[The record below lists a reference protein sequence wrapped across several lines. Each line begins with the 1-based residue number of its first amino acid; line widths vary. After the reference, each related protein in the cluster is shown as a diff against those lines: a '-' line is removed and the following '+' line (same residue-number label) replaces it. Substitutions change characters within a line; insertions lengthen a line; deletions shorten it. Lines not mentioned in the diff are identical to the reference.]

1 MPSARRWEGSRAFR
15 PGRSDRVA
23 KSNAEEARE
32 MFRRKEKPNGD
43 PAIPERAGYTKYYEH
58 DGLLRAY
65 ANRSMLMA
73 GLFGVIA
80 LVSLGFAIYVR
91 LQPATVI
98 RVSADGEATVITGR
112 NASTAAKTGSSLL
125 SVLSAMPAGE
135 AAPTD
140 IEGRAVVRKFLES
153 YMRYTPTSVDKNL
166 ADALNMMTANLRMYS
181 LNLLRDQDL
190 IGKIREEQITSSFKI
205 RSIEPLPG
213 QPWTYQ
219 AFGVKEVHRVRN
231 KSEFTD
237 RIVGKYHVR
246 LIQERRTERV
256 PSGLLVA

>member
-1 MPSARRWEGSRAFR
+1 
-15 PGRSDRVA
+15 
-23 KSNAEEARE
+23 
-32 MFRRKEKPNGD
+32 MFRRQQGNDTSQAVPEK
-43 PAIPERAGYTKYYEH
+43 ARYTKYYEH
-58 DGLLRAY
+58 DGHLRAY

-98 RVSADGEATVITGR
+98 RVSADGEATVVGARPTNTSPEMRSG
-112 NASTAAKTGSSLL
+112 LL
-125 SVLSAMPAGE
+125 SVLAATPASE

-181 LNLLRDQDL
+181 LNLLRDQD
-190 IGKIREEQITSSFKI
+190 S
-205 RSIEPLPG
+205 
-213 QPWTYQ
+213 
-219 AFGVKEVHRVRN
+219 
-231 KSEFTD
+231 D
-237 RIVGKYHVR
+237 RQDQRGADH
-246 LIQERRTERV
+246 
-256 PSGLLVA
+256 LLVQDPVDRPGPWSGVDVPGLWGEGSSSSQE

>member
-1 MPSARRWEGSRAFR
+1 M
-15 PGRSDRVA
+15 V
-23 KSNAEEARE
+23 
-32 MFRRKEKPNGD
+32 RKQRQDDSCHDLPEKT
-43 PAIPERAGYTKYYEH
+43 RYTKYYEH
-58 DGLLRAY
+58 DGQLRAY
-65 ANRSMLMA
+65 ANRSLLMA

-80 LVSLGFAIYVR
+80 LVSLLFAIYVR
-91 LQPATVI
+91 LQPPTVI
-98 RVSADGEATVITGR
+98 RVSADGEATVVGGR
-112 NASTAAKTGSSLL
+112 PTSPPPAVKGGPPSALVTASS
-125 SVLSAMPAGE
+125 GE

-190 IGKIREEQITSSFKI
+190 IGKIKEEQITSSFKI
-205 RSIEPLPG
+205 RSIEPVPG
-213 QPWTYQ
+213 QAWTFQ

-246 LIQERRTERV
+246 LIQDRRTERV
-256 PSGLLVA
+256 PSGLLVAEYREEQMVGEKDIGLLQESSLLGNR

>member
-1 MPSARRWEGSRAFR
+1 
-15 PGRSDRVA
+15 
-23 KSNAEEARE
+23 
-32 MFRRKEKPNGD
+32 MFRTKEKPNSA
-43 PAIPERAGYTKYYEH
+43 PTVPERARYTKYYEH
-58 DGLLRAY
+58 DGQLRAY

-98 RVSADGEATVITGR
+98 RVSADGEATVVGGRPTGSVPALTR
-112 NASTAAKTGSSLL
+112 AGLLSFLAAST
-125 SVLSAMPAGE
+125 E
-135 AAPTD
+135 AAPAD
-140 IEGRAVVRKFLES
+140 IEGRAVIRKFLES

-190 IGKIREEQITSSFKI
+190 IGKINEEQITSSFKI

-213 QPWTYQ
+213 QPWAYQ
-219 AFGVKEVHRVRN
+219 AFGVKEGHRVRN
-231 KSEFTD
+231 KSEVTD
-237 RIVGKYHVR
+237 RIVGKYYVR
-246 LIQERRTERV
+246 LIQDRRTERV
-256 PSGLLVA
+256 PSGLLVAEYKEEQMVGDKDIGLLQESTLLGNR